1 MHDSSSRWS
10 DGWNFTSQVLGQII
24 ANIHFFDFAVLL
36 LELDEQLFEC
46 IIEMLLDA
54 FFGDIVGDGRFI
66 RFLGTILQTEVE
78 ILQENRLTE
87 RWFIVQFGAVFAMS
101 ASANFEEEGTVD
113 FVFFSAEYRRKII
126 SHEFLFDTRDGKRMK
141 RANKK

>member
-1 MHDSSSRWS
+1 M
-10 DGWNFTSQVLGQII
+10 LGEIV

-36 LELDEQLFEC
+36 LELNEQLLEG

-66 RFLGTILQTEVE
+66 RFLRTILQTEVE
-78 ILQENRLTE
+78 ILEENRLTE
-87 RWFIVQFGAVFAMS
+87 RGFIVQFGAVFAMS
-101 ASANFEEEGTVD
+101 ASTNFEEEGTVD
-113 FVFFSAEYRRKII
+113 FVFLGAEYRRKII
-126 SHEFLFDTRDGKRMK
+126 SHELLFDTRDGERMK